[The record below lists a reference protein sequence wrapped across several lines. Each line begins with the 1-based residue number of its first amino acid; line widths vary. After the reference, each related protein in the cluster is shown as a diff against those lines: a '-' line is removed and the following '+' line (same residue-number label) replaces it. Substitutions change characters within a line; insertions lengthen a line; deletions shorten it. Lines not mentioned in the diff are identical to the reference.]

1 MMTEA
6 LWLGDLP
13 FESAIFLLVPQLP
26 RIDEVLPNHIRAWSY
41 GCNRV
46 EKSDGEPDAH
56 NGIFLS
62 QSLSGA
68 DTIAITITHSFAD
81 GEQQDADGKW

>member
-13 FESAIFLLVPQLP
+13 FESAIFLFVPQLP
-26 RIDEVLPNHIRAWSY
+26 RIDEVLPNHISAWSY

-81 GEQQDADGKW
+81 GEQQDADDKW